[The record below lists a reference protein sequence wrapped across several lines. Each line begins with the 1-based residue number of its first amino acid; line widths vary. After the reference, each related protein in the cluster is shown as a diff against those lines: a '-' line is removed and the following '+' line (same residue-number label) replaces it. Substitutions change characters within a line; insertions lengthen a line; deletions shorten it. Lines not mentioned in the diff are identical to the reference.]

1 MFDLLYRT
9 AHNAKT
15 CELTSDIGAGTD
27 INDDVKK
34 SVMRPIKRDR
44 VQYTQKILFQYPIPS
59 VAEELFLVL
68 KCYRGNVVRDAV
80 TFMTPLGPPYKDEIM
95 KNLKF
100 VRCNGIPSGEKTYFL
115 V

>member
-15 CELTSDIGAGTD
+15 CQLTSHIGVEAD

-44 VQYTQKILFQYPIPS
+44 VHCSQQILFQYPIHS
-59 VAEELFLVL
+59 AAEEPFLVL
-68 KCYRGNVVRDAV
+68 ICYKGSIIRDAV
-80 TFMTPLGPPYKDEIM
+80 TFTTPLGPPYKDEIM
-95 KNLKF
+95 KNLHF
-100 VRCNGIPSGEKTYFL
+100 PAEVNQ